1 MHDLL
6 HPRRVLLRNELKP
19 EGPEIAC
26 ACGCGKTLEQFDRWG
41 RERNYLPGHN
51 IRAALKALAKK

>member
-1 MHDLL
+1 MTA
-6 HPRRVLLRNELKP
+6 ELKP
-19 EGPEIAC
+19 DPGPVVRC

-51 IRAALKALAKK
+51 IRAALRALAKK